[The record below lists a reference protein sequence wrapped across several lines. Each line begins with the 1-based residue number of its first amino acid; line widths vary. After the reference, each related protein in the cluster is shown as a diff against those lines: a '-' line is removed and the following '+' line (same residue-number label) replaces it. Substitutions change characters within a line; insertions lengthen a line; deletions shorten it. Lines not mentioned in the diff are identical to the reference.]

1 MTAKV
6 YTIDEIKD
14 IVTPIAIRHRVT
26 KMYLFGSYA
35 RGEADAKSD
44 IDIRIDAANL
54 RTLFALGG
62 LYADLE
68 EALNKSLDLVTTES
82 LRANINDPLTR
93 KLIRNIKKDE
103 RLIYEELTTS

>member
-1 MTAKV
+1 MTEKV
-6 YTIDEIKD
+6 YTVDEIKD

-35 RGEADAKSD
+35 RGDADEKSD
-44 IDIRIDAANL
+44 IDLRIDAANL
-54 RTLFALGG
+54 RTLFALGE

-68 EALNKSLDLVTTES
+68 EALNKSLDLITTES

-93 KLIRNIKKDE
+93 KLISSMKKE
-103 RLIYEELTTS
+103 EQLIYEELSAS